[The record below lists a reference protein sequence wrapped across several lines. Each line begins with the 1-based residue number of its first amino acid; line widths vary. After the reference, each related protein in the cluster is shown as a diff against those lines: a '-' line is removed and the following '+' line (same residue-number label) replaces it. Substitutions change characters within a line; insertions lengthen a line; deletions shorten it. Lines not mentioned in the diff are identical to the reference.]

1 LGRVLASIKIFP
13 KEITVNLA
21 ELRQKIEK
29 NLPANT
35 SIHRF
40 NEEPIAFGLVALV
53 AHVLMGDEEG
63 KMNEVE
69 ANIKSI
75 DDVSEIQIVSVSLV

>member
-13 KEITVNLA
+13 KETTVNLA

-29 NLPANT
+29 NLPVNT
-35 SIHRF
+35 SIYRF

-75 DDVSEIQIVSVSLV
+75 DDVSEIQVVSVSLV